1 MVKHD
6 REELM
11 KYLILGEFSLGG
23 SGYTYIIEKLAL
35 ELIEAGNEVTVV
47 SEKYNR
53 MAHYYPFKLVP
64 IQHTW
69 IMETLRVLPGELEAD
84 RVIIAADVPLL
95 SEIAAKFTKE
105 DLKQE
110 LWKME
115 AIFPVESYPIK
126 TIWRDALAQYKHR
139 YVISEF
145 GKRICDEQDIPAI
158 HLPVGCDVIN
168 IPNSTKQAREEL
180 KWSEEGTIF
189 LTIAANHERKALPLA
204 IEAFSRLNGNA
215 HYYIITNKS
224 SAIGWDL
231 EDIIREYEGLSER
244 VTILNNGMPR
254 EVISMM
260 YHACDTVV
268 IPSQAEGAC
277 LPAYEAAAHGKP
289 VICGTWTGLEDIKDE
304 PWVYP
309 ITHDYVYR
317 YPWGNVYRWMA
328 SVDSIYNRMHYFAGA
343 GDTIKALISEHA
355 LNFASGRSWKDS
367 AKVLTETYEK

>member
-1 MVKHD
+1 
-6 REELM
+6 M

-23 SGYTYIIEKLAL
+23 SGYTYIIEKLVL

-53 MAHYYPFKLVP
+53 MAHNYPFKLVP

-69 IMETLRVLPGELEAD
+69 IMEALRVLPGELEAD
-84 RVIIAADVPLL
+84 RVIIAADIPLL

-126 TIWRDALAQYKHR
+126 TIWRDALAQYKNR

-145 GKRICDEQDIPAI
+145 GKRICDERGIPAI
-158 HLPVGCDVIN
+158 HLPVGCDVIHTSAN
-168 IPNSTKQAREEL
+168 ATKQARAEL
-180 KWSEEGTIF
+180 KWPEEGTIF

-204 IEAFSRLNGNA
+204 IEAFAKLEGNS
-215 HYYIITNKS
+215 HYYIVTNKS

-260 YHACDTVV
+260 YHACDAVI

-289 VICGTWTGLEDIKDE
+289 VICGTWTGLEDIKDQG
-304 PWVYP
+304 WVYP
-309 ITHDYVYR
+309 VSHDYVYR

-328 SVDSIYNRMHYFAGA
+328 SVDQIHTSMQM
-343 GDTIKALISEHA
+343 ISNNDKETKIVLSKCA
-355 LNFASGRSWKDS
+355 LNFAAGRSWKNS
-367 AKVLTETYEK
+367 AKVLIETYEK